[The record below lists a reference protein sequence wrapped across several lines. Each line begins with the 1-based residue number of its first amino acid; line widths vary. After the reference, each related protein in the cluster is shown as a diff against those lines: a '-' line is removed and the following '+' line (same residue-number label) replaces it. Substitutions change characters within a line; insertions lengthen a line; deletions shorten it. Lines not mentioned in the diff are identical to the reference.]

1 MKLIFYGTPYFAVP
15 TLNKIV
21 ESGFEVLAVVTAP
34 DKPAG
39 RGREVQMSEVKTA
52 ALALGLTVLQPVS
65 LKSAEFIETI
75 RQLNPDVQ
83 VVVAFRMLPE
93 AVWSF
98 PKYGTINLHASLL
111 PDYRGAAPINYA
123 IINGEVQTGLTTF
136 RLKHEIDTGDILLQT
151 EIKIDPDDN
160 AGQLHDKMLD
170 PGAELM
176 VKTLQGIEQGNLT
189 PSPQN
194 KTSNKIAPKIQK
206 ETGHIKFDE
215 LTANQVH
222 LLVRGLNPFPGS
234 YAILNKLGE
243 QIIFKISQGKVSE
256 NKALGAGQLFTD
268 GKQIIEI
275 GCREG
280 AYQVLEC
287 QIPGKKRLK
296 VDEFLRGYVFTLES
310 SFVDSTN

>member
-15 TLNKIV
+15 TLNKIA

-39 RGREVQMSEVKTA
+39 RGREIQMSEVKIA
-52 ALALGLTVLQPVS
+52 ALDLGLKVLQPIS
-65 LKSAEFIETI
+65 LKSPEFIETI
-75 RQLNPDVQ
+75 HQLNPDVQ

-98 PKYGTINLHASLL
+98 PRYGTINLHASLL

-123 IINGEVQTGLTTF
+123 IINGEKKTGLTTF
-136 RLKHEIDTGDILLQT
+136 RLKHEIDTGDVLLQT
-151 EIKIDPDDN
+151 EIKIEPDDN
-160 AGQLHDKMLD
+160 AGDLHDKMLA

-176 VKTLQGIEQGNLT
+176 VKTLQGIEQGILT

-194 KTSNKIAPKIQK
+194 RASSKIAPKIKK
-206 ETGHIKFDE
+206 ETGHIKFNQ

-222 LLVRGLNPFPGS
+222 QLVRGLNPFPGS
-234 YAILNKLGE
+234 YAILNKSGE
-243 QIIFKISQGKVSE
+243 QIIFKISKGKVSA
-256 NKALGAGQLFTD
+256 NQSLGAGQLFTD
-268 GKQIIEI
+268 GKKIIEI
-275 GCREG
+275 GCHEG
-280 AYQVLEC
+280 VYQVLEC

-296 VDEFLRGYVFTLES
+296 VEEFLKGFTFSLES
-310 SFVDSTN
+310 SFADSTN